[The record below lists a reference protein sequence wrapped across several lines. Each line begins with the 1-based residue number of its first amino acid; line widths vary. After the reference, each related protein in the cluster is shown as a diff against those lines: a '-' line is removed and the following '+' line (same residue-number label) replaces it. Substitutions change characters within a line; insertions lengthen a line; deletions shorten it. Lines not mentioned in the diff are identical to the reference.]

1 MKMPRSI
8 HGRML
13 ALSAVTT
20 VVALIVAFM
29 VLGGVL
35 GRFATDNVDRRLN
48 DRLRLMG
55 ALVRTDGTIDRALLD
70 RPNVETAFAA
80 DAAWRIDTPGGSIGG
95 AALPGLAVRGDRDA
109 NLPLGAIGR
118 SRHRRGPA
126 LRDGPTPF
134 EAQLRDG
141 TRVHGLS
148 DTIRS
153 EAGPVRI
160 AVAVPRW
167 QIDAPLRGAMWP
179 LIAMLAAVAAILT
192 TATLVQLRIG
202 LRPLRALRDRTAD
215 IRTGRACDVPED
227 QPDELRPLAIE
238 LNALVRDNNAA
249 LATARAS
256 AANLAHALKTPV
268 ATLAL
273 DLAGD
278 PRARQVARIDATI
291 RHHLSRARNAAV
303 DWRTVTPLRPAIDD
317 LVATVRALHRG
328 SGIAIVADL
337 PDIAVAIDA
346 ADLTELAGNLI
357 DNAAR
362 HARSIVRVSA
372 ERAGAA
378 ITLSIADDGPG
389 IPPDDR
395 ARATA
400 PGVRLDERGD
410 GHGFGLAIT
419 RDLAALYGGTLT
431 LDEAPGGGLLASIT
445 LPVAASG

>member
-1 MKMPRSI
+1 MPRSI

-20 VVALIVAFM
+20 LVALIVAFM

-80 DAAWRIDTPGGSIGG
+80 DAAWRIDAPGGSIEG
-95 AALPGLAVRGDRDA
+95 AALPGLAVRGDGRA
-109 NLPLGAIGR
+109 NLPFGPIGR

-148 DTIRS
+148 ETIRS

-179 LIAMLAAVAAILT
+179 LIAMLAAVAALLT

-215 IRTGRACDVPED
+215 IRTGRARDVPEG

-291 RHHLSRARNAAV
+291 RHHLSRARNATV
-303 DWRTVTPLRPAIDD
+303 DRRSFTPLRPAIDD
-317 LVATVRALHRG
+317 LVATVGALHRG
-328 SGIAIVADL
+328 SGIAIVAADL
-337 PDIAVAIDA
+337 PDMAVAIDA

-372 ERAGAA
+372 ERADGTV
-378 ITLSIADDGPG
+378 TLSISDDGPG
-389 IPPDDR
+389 IPLVDR

-410 GHGFGLAIT
+410 GHGFGLSIA
-419 RDLAALYGGTLT
+419 RDLAALYGSALT
-431 LDEAPGGGLLASIT
+431 LDEAPGGGLLASVT